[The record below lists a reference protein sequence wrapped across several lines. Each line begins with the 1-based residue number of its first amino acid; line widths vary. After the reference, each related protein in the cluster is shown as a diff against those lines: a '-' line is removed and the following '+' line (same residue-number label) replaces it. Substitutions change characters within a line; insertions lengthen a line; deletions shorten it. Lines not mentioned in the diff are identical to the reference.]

1 MRTYADILQH
11 VDRVLKGQ
19 GGRSASQDQMRTAVQ
34 TAWEKLPA
42 MHDWNWFTKRL
53 RIWIAASYSTGTVS
67 YSSSTGIMTLSGGT
81 WPTWA
86 AGCTVRISDI
96 SYPVSERL
104 GGTTVL
110 IDSNVA
116 PSADL
121 SAQSYTLHNDSHSIP
136 TDFLAVGSDMILDR
150 HYKVDYVSPGQ
161 MEDEVEESGI
171 PDRFCI
177 EPGTG
182 TVPVL
187 RVRPLPT
194 SSHRMECR
202 YRRRGRALRHSG
214 LDARDYQGKVSVS
227 GTAITGSGT
236 AFTSSMVG
244 AVLRLGTTDQPPGA
258 IEERYPYA
266 EELVVKS
273 VQSALAA
280 TAESAASASF
290 ATVHYRV
297 TDRVDATEPLYQ
309 LLVALA
315 LDELSEIL
323 RTEIPSRS
331 REALARASDAEAGSR
346 RLGSVGDLG
355 PGGHYH
361 RWWKGT
367 TVSQV

>member
-1 MRTYADILQH
+1 
-11 VDRVLKGQ
+11 
-19 GGRSASQDQMRTAVQ
+19 MRTAVQ

-53 RIWIAASYSTGTVS
+53 RLWITAAYSTGTVS

-81 WPTWA
+81 WPSWA

-96 SYPVSERL
+96 SYPVASRL
-104 GGTTVL
+104 GDATVL

-121 SAQSYTLHNDSHSIP
+121 SGQSYTLHHDAHTIP

-182 TVPVL
+182 VVPVL

-227 GTAITGSGT
+227 GAAITGGAEGDET

-244 AVLRLGTTDQPPGA
+244 AVLRLGTTAQPPGA
-258 IEERYPYA
+258 LEERYPYA
-266 EELVVKS
+266 EEIIIKS
-273 VQSALAA
+273 VESATAA
-280 TAESAASASF
+280 TAESAATASY
-290 ATVHYRV
+290 TSVHYRV

-323 RTEIPSRS
+323 RAEIPSRS
-331 REALARASDAEAGSR
+331 REAFARAADAEAGSR
-346 RLGSVGDLG
+346 RLGSVGDMG
-355 PGGHYH
+355 PGVHYH

-367 TVSQV
+367 TVPQE